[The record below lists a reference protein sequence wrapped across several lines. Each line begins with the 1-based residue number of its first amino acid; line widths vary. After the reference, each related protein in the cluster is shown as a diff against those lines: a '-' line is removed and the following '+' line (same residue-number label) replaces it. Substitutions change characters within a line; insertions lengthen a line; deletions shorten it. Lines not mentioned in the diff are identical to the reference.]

1 MRPSLPF
8 GPKRAK
14 LLHVKRFV
22 LFVALAAVASG
33 AAAPSAQRTAIVRP
47 GVAIGGVGLGGLS
60 SEEARNAIS
69 WWYNRPLRFVF
80 YGKHWSVRPAAL
92 GASVDT
98 NDAVRQV
105 LKARRT
111 DHLSLR
117 VNVDPARIQRYVRA
131 LDGRLSVEAEDAT
144 ATLAGLRP
152 VITPGKPGLKLNR
165 PETVGRIEAAL
176 AVARRPLL
184 RPAAQTVAPSVTAGS
199 FGAVVVIYRGSNE
212 LHLYRGSQP
221 WRTFQVAT
229 GQAIYPTPLGD
240 WHVVDMQRNPWWRP
254 PDSPWA
260 KGLKPIPPGPGNPL
274 GTRWMGLD
282 AAGVGMHGTP
292 DAASI
297 GYSASHGCIRMRI
310 PDAEW
315 LFAHVRIGT
324 PVFIVSA

>member
-1 MRPSLPF
+1 
-8 GPKRAK
+8 
-14 LLHVKRFV
+14 VKRFV

-33 AAAPSAQRTAIVRP
+33 AAAPSAQRTAVVPP
-47 GVAIGGVGLGGLS
+47 GVSIGGLRVGGLS
-60 SEEARNAIS
+60 SEQARSAIS
-69 WWYNRPLRFVF
+69 WWYNRPLRLVF

-98 NDAVRQV
+98 GWAVQRV
-105 LKARRT
+105 LQAHPGQRI
-111 DHLSLR
+111 SLR
-117 VNVDPARIQRYVRA
+117 VDVDPMQVGRYVRA
-131 LDGRLSVEAEDAT
+131 LDGRLSVEPTDAT
-144 ATLAGLRP
+144 ATLSGLRP
-152 VITPGKPGLKLNR
+152 VIEPGKPGIALDR
-165 PETVGRIEAAL
+165 PRTVRRIEAAL
-176 AVARRPLL
+176 AVARRAPLY
-184 RPAAQTVAPSVTAGS
+184 RPVAKTVAPSVTANG

-212 LHLYRGSQP
+212 LHLYNGARP

-229 GQAIYPTPLGD
+229 GQAIYPTPLGS
-240 WHVVDMQRNPWWRP
+240 WHVVDLQRNPWWRP

-260 KGLKPIPPGPGNPL
+260 QGLKPIPPGPGNPL

-315 LFAHVRIGT
+315 LFDHVRIGT

>member
-1 MRPSLPF
+1 M
-8 GPKRAK
+8 
-14 LLHVKRFV
+14 KRFV

-33 AAAPSAQRTAIVRP
+33 AAAPSAQRTAAVRP
-47 GVAIGGVGLGGLS
+47 GVAIGGVALGGLT
-60 SEEARNAIS
+60 SEQARNAIS
-69 WWYNRPLRFVF
+69 WWYNRPLHFVF

-98 NDAVRQV
+98 DNAVQDV
-105 LKARRT
+105 LKAT
-111 DHLSLR
+111 PADHLSLQ
-117 VNVDPARIQRYVRA
+117 VKVDQARIQKYVQA
-131 LDGRLSVEAEDAT
+131 LDGRLSVEPTDAT
-144 ATLAGLRP
+144 ASLKGLQP
-152 VITPGKPGLKLNR
+152 VIEAGKPGIALD
-165 PETVGRIEAAL
+165 EEQTVQRITAAL
-176 AVARRPLL
+176 AIARRAPML
-184 RPAAQTVAPSVTAGS
+184 RPAARMVAPTVSAGN
-199 FGAVVVIYRGSNE
+199 FGSIVVIYRSSNVM
-212 LHLYRGSQP
+212 HLYNGMQP

-240 WHVVDMQRNPWWRP
+240 WHVVVKQRNPWWRP

-260 KGLKPIPPGPGNPL
+260 QGLKPVPPGPGNPL

-315 LFAHVRIGT
+315 LFDHVRIGT
-324 PVFIVSA
+324 PVFIVNA

>member
-1 MRPSLPF
+1 
-8 GPKRAK
+8 
-14 LLHVKRFV
+14 VTRFV

-33 AAAPSAQRTAIVRP
+33 AAAPSAQRTATVRP
-47 GVAIGGVGLGGLS
+47 GVAIGGVKVGGLT
-60 SEEARNAIS
+60 SEQARNAVS

-92 GASVDT
+92 GASVDAD
-98 NDAVRQV
+98 NAVQEV
-105 LKARRT
+105 LKATPT

-117 VNVDPARIQRYVRA
+117 VDVDQARIQKYVKS
-131 LDGRLSVEAEDAT
+131 LDGRLSVEPTDAT
-144 ATLAGLRP
+144 ASLDGLQP
-152 VITPGKPGLKLNR
+152 VIQRGKPGIALNQQQ
-165 PETVGRIEAAL
+165 TVRRIMAAL
-176 AVARRPLL
+176 AVARRPPVL
-184 RPAAQTVAPSVTAGS
+184 RPAARTVAPTVSAGN
-199 FGAVVVIYRGSNE
+199 FGAIVVISRSSNV
-212 LHLYRGSQP
+212 LHLYKGTHP

-229 GQAIYPTPLGD
+229 GQAIYPTPTGD

-260 KGLKPIPPGPGNPL
+260 QGLKPIPPGPGNPL

-315 LFAHVRIGT
+315 LFDHVRIGT
-324 PVFIVSA
+324 PVFIRDA